1 MGCEVGHITPWL
13 KNVVNLFISY
23 NKASIASYDFC
34 CGWSSVPEFLGV
46 LSNNAFLLPLYVP
59 LL

>member
-23 NKASIASYDFC
+23 NKASIAS
-34 CGWSSVPEFLGV
+34 
-46 LSNNAFLLPLYVP
+46 
-59 LL
+59 